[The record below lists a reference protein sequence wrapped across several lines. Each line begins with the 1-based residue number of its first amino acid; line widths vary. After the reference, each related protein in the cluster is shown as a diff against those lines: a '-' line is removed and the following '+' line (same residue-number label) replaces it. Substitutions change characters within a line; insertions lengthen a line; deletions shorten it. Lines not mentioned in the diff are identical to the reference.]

1 MRKVGRFDS
10 GEPRGETRGTAKL
23 PKPDFA
29 RSSMTAT
36 ELHAY
41 YIAVVSSR
49 VLRITPDLKPK

>member
-1 MRKVGRFDS
+1 MRKLGKFDRREPH
-10 GEPRGETRGTAKL
+10 GEMRATAKL

-29 RSSMTAT
+29 RSSMTAA

-49 VLRITPDLKPK
+49 VLRLTPDIKPK